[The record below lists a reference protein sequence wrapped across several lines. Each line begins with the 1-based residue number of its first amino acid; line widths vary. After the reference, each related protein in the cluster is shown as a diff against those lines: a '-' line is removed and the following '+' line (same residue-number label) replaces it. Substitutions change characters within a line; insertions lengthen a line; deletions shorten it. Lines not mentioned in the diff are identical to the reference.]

1 MSWHPLR
8 SMSLIFLLG
17 LMGSQLGLVFWLETE
32 YRLLIAGLL
41 FVPLLL
47 PIRGIIANRH
57 YTFKWTGFLTLLYFC
72 IGVSEAFVNPEHRLY
87 SSLTLLFSCLLFF
100 TSIYYSRYLRL
111 SKAKADSGE

>member
-8 SMSLIFLLG
+8 LLSLMALVG
-17 LMGSQLGLVFWLETE
+17 LIGSQLGLVFWLETE
-32 YRLLIAGLL
+32 FRYLIAAILV
-41 FVPLLL
+41 FPLLL
-47 PIRGIIANRH
+47 PVRGVIANRH

-111 SKAKADSGE
+111 GKKS